1 MPGYQMRYQVKCCN
15 ELTPAAVRAQQ
26 ASLLKSFYFPL
37 AINNLPKKEAN
48 PQRLLLFFPNFF
60 YQFLQ
65 FNVYLTLLWWVM
77 TVLDL
82 MFTCFK
88 QKIVAA

>member
-1 MPGYQMRYQVKCCN
+1 VKCN

-37 AINNLPKKEAN
+37 AINNLPVKEAN
-48 PQRLLLFFPNFF
+48 PQRFF
-60 YQFLQ
+60 YKFLQ
-65 FNVYLTLLWWVM
+65 FNMCLTLLWWVM